1 HKKVL
6 DAFGRLFENEA
17 KMAKSSRS
25 ILDAATSLSSF
36 DVEMA
41 HVAGI
46 MSELAEEINDVSQS
60 NLAVVEETIA
70 GMDEVNRAINQ
81 ISENLKKLADE
92 TRTLHNQNDQS
103 ISLLRETISLKDALL
118 REAYLMN
125 EKNRRLID
133 LVKEVE
139 KIVDSVEE
147 VAERTNLLALNA
159 AIEAARAGNAG
170 RGFAVVAQE
179 IRTLADNTRK
189 NLEGMRQ
196 FMRRIQ
202 DTAQESEKSMQSTIE
217 ASEEMSKKIELVQN
231 TTEKTVEM
239 FSGIRS
245 SVVEVNRF
253 ADEIRQS
260 SQEVNQAMESLGRDA
275 EHLSQ
280 LTEKAGDYARRVNGI
295 AKMASQIDDAIAGAV
310 AEMFAGLEKGV
321 HRVTDEEI
329 VERIE
334 KARQAHGEWMGV
346 LEEMV
351 KTMQIYPLQV
361 NPKKCA
367 FGHFYYSVPLK
378 RDVVAEQWRKIE
390 NVHDRLHRLGGR
402 VVETVKRGDK
412 ASAESLYRE
421 TVDCSKE
428 LLRHLQAVEEK
439 LKLVARVE

>member
-1 HKKVL
+1 MNTGFVLTRKLLFGGGFEVEKELSSEHCWEAQNILGYVEALFRGENPSKPPVVYPLHKKVL

-202 DTAQESEKSMQSTIE
+202 DTAQESEKSM
-217 ASEEMSKKIELVQN
+217 
-231 TTEKTVEM
+231 
-239 FSGIRS
+239 
-245 SVVEVNRF
+245 
-253 ADEIRQS
+253 
-260 SQEVNQAMESLGRDA
+260 
-275 EHLSQ
+275 
-280 LTEKAGDYARRVNGI
+280 
-295 AKMASQIDDAIAGAV
+295 
-310 AEMFAGLEKGV
+310 
-321 HRVTDEEI
+321 
-329 VERIE
+329 
-334 KARQAHGEWMGV
+334 
-346 LEEMV
+346 
-351 KTMQIYPLQV
+351 
-361 NPKKCA
+361 
-367 FGHFYYSVPLK
+367 
-378 RDVVAEQWRKIE
+378 
-390 NVHDRLHRLGGR
+390 
-402 VVETVKRGDK
+402 
-412 ASAESLYRE
+412 
-421 TVDCSKE
+421 
-428 LLRHLQAVEEK
+428 
-439 LKLVARVE
+439 